1 MNGEGSRNIGGEKKG
16 HSLVQ
21 EGVERGERDVRGQGK
36 GGVTVASV
44 ALWIKGGLSQPGAL

>member
-1 MNGEGSRNIGGEKKG
+1 MLKIPEKKG

-21 EGVERGERDVRGQGK
+21 EGVERGERDVRGRGK
-36 GGVTVASV
+36 AGVTVASV